1 MSTPPPPTS
10 NPPQTPFVCL
20 EVMVITV
27 IVWISLWGIVDVLIR
42 RCNLNDDH
50 ELVVYLLLGACALI
64 YVWLWNGVDTCALL

>member
-1 MSTPPPPTS
+1 
-10 NPPQTPFVCL
+10 
-20 EVMVITV
+20 MVITV